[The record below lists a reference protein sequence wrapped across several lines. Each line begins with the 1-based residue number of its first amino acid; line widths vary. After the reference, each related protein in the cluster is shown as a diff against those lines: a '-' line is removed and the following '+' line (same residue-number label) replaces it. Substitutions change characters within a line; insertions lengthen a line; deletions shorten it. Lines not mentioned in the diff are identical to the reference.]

1 VTRVYFR
8 FRPRFRS
15 APCLTIPLLGLLVA
29 LTALGACS
37 GLRPETGV
45 SGVVLGERLLTSY
58 TPAAAS
64 AAGAKATPTATAQPL
79 PADVAPLKA
88 TITCNGVIAHSGADG
103 RFHLTMSNA
112 SEYSC
117 RISAGDNYAPQD
129 VTLSGDSA
137 KSAQLDFNAPAVGDA
152 TCSSISAGH
161 VQCPYLRL
169 KAGSLA
175 GTVTSSETLQP
186 LAHVTIT
193 CWTPARILP
202 GATKPQ
208 PMTTA
213 SDASGAWSLD
223 ALHPGAYVCF
233 AAGTPT
239 LFQVLVPPGGRA
251 SLNVRDCGKKCPAVT
266 YHDGDVMH
274 APTVYLIFWL
284 PAGHTFEPNG
294 DDARF
299 QALMKQ
305 YFTDVGGT
313 PFYRLITQYWDF
325 SGPITD
331 QVKVGGTYTD
341 TTPYPTDGSTAHPL
355 TDGDINASIGRAQHA
370 NNWVADT
377 EHLYA
382 VFTGYNIQSCY
393 DNRGTDCSFDSK
405 RQYCGY
411 HSFYGSA
418 AGTPYVYAYMP
429 VVQDCLDGLLQAQ
442 DRYGSPNHDPIADAV
457 LNVVSHEHFEAVTDP
472 LIKGW
477 YDNIADE
484 GEIADKCGFRFGP
497 VAPNGGNV
505 MLANGHPYLLQ
516 MEWSNKTQEC
526 ALS

>member
-1 VTRVYFR
+1 MTKVYFR
-8 FRPRFRS
+8 PGMASR
-15 APCLTIPLLGLLVA
+15 LTIPLLGLLVA
-29 LTALGACS
+29 LTVLGGCS

-58 TPAAAS
+58 TPAAT
-64 AAGAKATPTATAQPL
+64 AKATPTATAQPL

-103 RFHLTMSNA
+103 AFHLTMSQ
-112 SEYSC
+112 SSDYSC
-117 RISAGDNYAPQD
+117 RISAGDNYEPQE
-129 VTLSGDSA
+129 VALSDASA
-137 KSAQLDFNAPAVGDA
+137 KGVRLDFTMPTVGDA
-152 TCSSISAGH
+152 SCASLSSGR

-169 KAGSLA
+169 KTGSLA
-175 GTVTSSETLQP
+175 GTVTSSETFQP

-213 SDASGAWSLD
+213 SDASGSWSLD

-239 LFQVLVPPGGRA
+239 LFQILVPPGGRA

-266 YHDGDVMH
+266 YHNGEVIH

-284 PAGHTFEPNG
+284 PAGKTFEPTG

-299 QALMKQ
+299 EALMKQ

-313 PFYRLITQYWDF
+313 SFYQLITQYWDL

-331 QVKVGGTYTD
+331 QVTVGGTYTD
-341 TTPYPTDGSTAHPL
+341 TTPYPTDGSITHPL
-355 TDGDINASIGRAQHA
+355 TDSDIHASIGRAQRA
-370 NNWVADT
+370 NSWVADT

-382 VFTGYNIQSCY
+382 IFTGFNIQSCY
-393 DNRGTDCSFDSK
+393 DTHGTDCSFNSK

-411 HSFYGSA
+411 HSAFGSA
-418 AGTPYVYAYMP
+418 TGTFLVYAYMP
-429 VVQDCLDGLLQAQ
+429 VVQDCLTDLTQAQ
-442 DRYGSPNHDPIADAV
+442 ERYGAPNHDPIADAV
-457 LNVVSHEHFEAVTDP
+457 LDVVSHEHFEAVTDP
-472 LIKGW
+472 LSSGW
-477 YDNIADE
+477 YDNITDE
-484 GEIADKCGFRFGP
+484 GEIADKCVDRFDN

-505 MLANGHPYLLQ
+505 TLANGHSYLLQ
-516 MEWSNKTQEC
+516 MEWSNKVGQC
-526 ALS
+526 ALSL